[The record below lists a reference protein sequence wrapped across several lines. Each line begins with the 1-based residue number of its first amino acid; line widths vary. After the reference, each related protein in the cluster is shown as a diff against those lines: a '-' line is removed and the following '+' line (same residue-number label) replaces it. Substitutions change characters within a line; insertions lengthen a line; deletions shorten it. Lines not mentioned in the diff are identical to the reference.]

1 MSMVWTVK
9 YFGSTEGSE
18 TVSEECLETVLV
30 RPLFA
35 LTEGEDGADAKT
47 RVEWELKKRR
57 ASEEAVVGP
66 HRERWQREN
75 PGSPVVDI
83 NLCFVQVL
91 PICPHRWEVT
101 EGKNPEVRYN
111 LDLTRKHELL

>member
-47 RVEWELKKRR
+47 RVELELKERR
-57 ASEEAVVGP
+57 VREEALVGP
-66 HRERWQREN
+66 QRERWQREN
-75 PGSPVVDI
+75 PGSPVV
-83 NLCFVQVL
+83 NVNFCFVQVIPL
-91 PICPHRWEVT
+91 CPHRWEVT
-101 EGKNPEVRYN
+101 PGKNPEVKYHM
-111 LDLTRKHELL
+111 DLTKRPL